1 MPEKM
6 RKGLFG
12 TKTTKTKNEDGKRK
26 TRYTKSGDIVEKY
39 KVRGSGGEKV
49 KSKIRNTGTGE
60 LTKSSMKVKGG
71 NLGGPMAK
79 VQYKQ
84 KGESL
89 NYKGR
94 GKSLYDQDY
103 RGILKTTTKERP
115 DMMEY
120 VRRVPDMAKASR
132 SAKKAAVEGAYEM
145 LQDSVR
151 SYMGRS
157 SKKSSKKKTMY
168 K

>member
-12 TKTTKTKNEDGKRK
+12 TKTTKTKNDEGKRK

-39 KVRGSGGEKV
+39 KLRGPGGEKV
-49 KSKIRNTGTGE
+49 KSKIRNTATGE

-120 VRRVPDMAKASR
+120 VRQTPRL
-132 SAKKAAVEGAYEM
+132 AARTAM
-145 LQDSVR
+145 HNQL
-151 SYMGRS
+151 
-157 SKKSSKKKTMY
+157 SKMNKQLAQQLGQEVVKSMKKKR
-168 K
+168 